1 MAIEQLLMNFILY
14 DNWYFVWSFNIEK
27 ALGFRF
33 LFDSLINLSYTKNMM
48 TDKYD
53 ETEIAVSI
61 DNDDSRQLSLILK
74 SFVGIRENE
83 NFVVK
88 ADFEK
93 K

>member
-14 DNWYFVWSFNIEK
+14 FVPSFNIEK

-53 ETEIAVSI
+53 DTENAVSI

-74 SFVGIRENE
+74 SFVRIKENE

>member
-1 MAIEQLLMNFILY
+1 MNFILY
-14 DNWYFVWSFNIEK
+14 FVRSFNIEK

-53 ETEIAVSI
+53 ETENAVSI

>member
-1 MAIEQLLMNFILY
+1 
-14 DNWYFVWSFNIEK
+14 
-27 ALGFRF
+27 
-33 LFDSLINLSYTKNMM
+33 MM

-53 ETEIAVSI
+53 ETENAVSI